1 MSIKLGTQNIIG
13 LYKGNTEIVKRY
25 KGSNLIYE
33 SLLPYSFEYLYN
45 SLVPQYMNKSKI
57 PEEYQEIKYIES
69 TGTQYIDTG
78 LVPSVNHSFSIKFS
92 VGYLGN
98 CVAFGSRTS
107 GNYASSL
114 NQIYLNVT
122 NNNEIKLFNIFG
134 TNDLVL
140 NDNVEANTIFTY
152 KNIQNNNFQLSS
164 PSQPYYIF
172 TLNNM
177 GSPSTISNI
186 KMYYFKIYDNNILVR
201 DFVPCYRKS
210 DNVIGLYDKVNSV
223 FYTNAGTGTFLKGN
237 DVKLTVK
244 DKAQVNTIYGNS
256 VVENQQFKIN
266 STDQTRTLNGITMT
280 DNRDGSYTFNGTATS
295 ETILD
300 VGGSIPTINIGD
312 KYLVFGGAKGGSST
326 TYFLTQNSSGAN
338 DYGNGAVYTQ
348 PDNQYGRFLC
358 VVIRN
363 GVTVNNLVVKP
374 QHISL
379 TQWYPFNTPT
389 TLTDTRVQSIINRG
403 NIPYNTGTLKSVNIG
418 EFVSEPY
425 NLFDGIFERGDIDS
439 STGEETTDNRFIR
452 NDNFIKV
459 IAGQTY
465 SLEQFD
471 FTFLTSAQRK
481 IVQFDE
487 NRNIIKATTNYN
499 NASQFA
505 NPYTITLE
513 SNCRYVRIV
522 YYNAATQIP
531 LDLKCAFHLT
541 GTRTG
546 YAPYTQPY
554 TLPFIYQGNSAL
566 NAHDTLE
573 ITNTEYVFTKNV
585 NNIIYNGNA
594 NENWQEYGSG
604 SQRFTILNNLWSSPS
619 STVVANILCDRLQTY
634 AKNEIFN
641 KEYAISGSDDN
652 VNYFIV
658 RINDSITDVATLKS
672 WLSNNPI
679 NVNYELVT
687 PQVTRIPRK
696 HLAVV
701 DLGSL
706 NWAKTGY
713 GWYSYK
719 VDLNVKP
726 TIDNGTMGNI
736 YCAKYISGSSNQ
748 VQGSSNDT
756 IAVDNASYI
765 LFRDNSTSNM
775 TQADIREFLSGTYL
789 FYETQDEVT
798 DIISDIN
805 IEAGGTLTS
814 NWFSWVENQLVA
826 NGNFETN
833 ASGWGALQGT
843 NSVSDNTLTFTAAN
857 TITNTGCYT
866 KVLENGTTA
875 NHKYLVSAKIKASVS
890 TTTTRIVFDGVYND
904 NPIFPLTADTWLD
917 FSRIY
922 SVSTPNTNTG
932 VKGYLYF
939 YYSQSGEEVA
949 SGSTLSVK
957 KVMCIDLTLAFGA
970 GKEPT
975 SINDP
980 RIQYIIKQGYIPTNT
995 TGTNK
1000 TIASE
1005 VLPNIDASFNRK

>member
-1 MSIKLGTQNIIG
+1 MSIKLGTQNIVG
-13 LYKGNTEIVKRY
+13 LYKGNTEIIKRY

-45 SLVPQYMNKSKI
+45 SLVPQYINKSGI
-57 PEEYQEIKYIES
+57 PEEYQEVKYIES

-92 VGYLGN
+92 IGYLGN

-140 NDNVEANTIFTY
+140 NDNVEANIVFTY

-210 DNVIGLYDKVNSV
+210 DNVIGLYDKVNNT

-295 ETILD
+295 ETILA
-300 VGGSIPTINIGD
+300 VGESIPTINIGD

-326 TYFLTQNSSGAN
+326 TYFLTQNSNGGAN

-403 NIPYNTGTLKSVNIG
+403 NIPYNTGTLKDVDIG
-418 EFVSEPY
+418 EISSEPY
-425 NLFDGIFERGDIDS
+425 NLFDGELESGSIQQS
-439 STGEETTDNRFIR
+439 SGQNTENAYAFRTKNYTR
-452 NDNFIKV
+452 V
-459 IAGQTY
+459 VAGQTY
-465 SLEQFD
+465 TFENSLTQLATLYVRYYDVSYNYIGYETGTNANTQ
-471 FTFLTSAQRK
+471 
-481 IVQFDE
+481 
-487 NRNIIKATTNYN
+487 NIIIPN
-499 NASQFA
+499 NAAYIRAYWYRANTDWGTNAPSQNEA
-505 NPYTITLE
+505 QVCLH
-513 SNCRYVRIV
+513 R
-522 YYNAATQIP
+522 
-531 LDLKCAFHLT
+531 T

-546 YAPYTQPY
+546 YAPHTQPY
-554 TLPFIYQGNSAL
+554 TLPFIYQGNGAL

-585 NNIIYNGNA
+585 DNIIYNGNA

-619 STVVANILCDRLQTY
+619 SSTVANILCNKLQTCP
-634 AKNEIFN
+634 KNEIFN

-658 RINDSITDVATLKS
+658 RINDSITDVATLKT

-679 NVNYELVT
+679 NVNYELAT

-706 NWAKTGY
+706 NWASSSSY
-713 GWYSYK
+713 GAYSSS
-719 VDLNVKP
+719 LNQLAKKP
-726 TIDNGTMGNI
+726 VNNNTTPNI
-736 YCAKYISGSSNQ
+736 YCSKYTSSYRSQYGLN
-748 VQGSSNDT
+748 NRMLIT
-756 IAVDNASYI
+756 IDQNGD
-765 LFRDNSTSNM
+765 L
-775 TQADIREFLSGTYL
+775 DIEQSDLIGLTNKQIQSLLGGTYL
-789 FYETQDEVT
+789 FYETQDGVA

-857 TITNTGCYT
+857 TVTNTGCYT
-866 KVLENGTTA
+866 QVLANGTTA

-922 SVSTPNTNTG
+922 SVSTPNTSTG

-970 GKEPT
+970 GQEPT

-980 RIQYIIKQGYIPTNT
+980 RIQYILKQGYIPTNT
-995 TGTNK
+995 TGTAK
-1000 TIASE
+1000 TITSE
-1005 VLPNIDASFNRK
+1005 VLPNIDVSFNRK

>member
-1 MSIKLGTQNIIG
+1 MAIYKGDKEIVG
-13 LYKGNTEIVKRY
+13 LYKGPTEIIKRY
-25 KGSNLIYE
+25 KGNNLIYDVFKW
-33 SLLPYSFEYLYN
+33 LPYSYEYIYN
-45 SLVPQYMNKSKI
+45 SLVPQYINKSSI
-57 PEEYQEIKYIES
+57 PEEYQEVKYIES

-140 NDNVEANTIFTY
+140 NDNVEANTVFTY
-152 KNIQNNNFQLSS
+152 KNIHNNNFQLSS

-256 VVENQQFKIN
+256 VVENQLA
-266 STDQTRTLNGITMT
+266 TLTRTNTTIRGITFV
-280 DNRDGSYTFNGTATS
+280 NNGDETLSISGTS
-295 ETILD
+295 EKEENFV
-300 VGGSIPTINIGD
+300 VGTFKLVQGH
-312 KYLVFGGAKGGSST
+312 KYLAKTRFISGSPSST
-326 TYFLTQNSSGAN
+326 TYFIKWATVSYGV
-338 DYGNGAVYTQ
+338 DVGNGLLFTATSSNDSAYIIFSIYTS
-348 PDNQYGRFLC
+348 
-358 VVIRN
+358 
-363 GVTVNNLVVKP
+363 GVSIDCKVSFN
-374 QHISL
+374 IFDL
-379 TQWYPFNTPT
+379 TQWYPFDTPT

-425 NLFDGIFERGDIDS
+425 NLCDGIFQ
-439 STGEETTDNRFIR
+439 IR
-452 NDNFIKV
+452 PNDALKRCIESKIIPA

-465 SLEQFD
+465 VFEKP
-471 FTFLTSAQRK
+471 TFEDYQYRHFQVL
-481 IVQFDE
+481 DE
-487 NRNIIKATTNYN
+487 NGVFIREELKAKATEG
-499 NASQFA
+499 AIE
-505 NPYTITLE
+505 ITLNANE
-513 SNCRYVRIV
+513 RYLRVQYW
-522 YYNAATQIP
+522 YYEANHYTNVPSQETLNTCVHIA
-531 LDLKCAFHLT
+531 
-541 GTRTG
+541 GSRTG
-546 YAPYTQPY
+546 YAPHTQPY

-573 ITNTEYVFTKNV
+573 ITDTEYVFTKNIS
-585 NNIIYNGNA
+585 NIVYDGS
-594 NENWQEYGSG
+594 EDESWQEYGSG

-619 STVVANILCDRLQTY
+619 SSTVANILCNKLQTY
-634 AKNEIFN
+634 AKNSIFD

-658 RINDSITDVATLKS
+658 RINESINDVTALKT

-701 DLGSL
+701 DLGTLTWGSVANYGAYSSSL
-706 NWAKTGY
+706 NQLAK
-713 GWYSYK
+713 
-719 VDLNVKP
+719 KP
-726 TIDNGTMGNI
+726 SNNNTTPNI
-736 YCAKYISGSSNQ
+736 YCSKYISSYRSQYGLN
-748 VQGSSNDT
+748 NRMLIT
-756 IAVDNASYI
+756 IDQTGD
-765 LFRDNSTSNM
+765 L
-775 TQADIREFLSGTYL
+775 DIEQSDLIGLTNKQIQSLLGGIYL
-789 FYETQDEVT
+789 FYETQDEVD
-798 DIISDIN
+798 DILSNIN

-814 NWFSWVENQLVA
+814 NLSSWVENQLVA

-857 TITNTGCYT
+857 TVTNTGCYT

-875 NHKYLVSAKIKASVS
+875 GHKYLISAKIKASVS

-922 SVSTPNTNTG
+922 SVSTPNTSTG

-975 SINDP
+975 SVNDP

-995 TGTNK
+995 TGTTK

-1005 VLPNIDASFNRK
+1005 VLPNLDFKIKCK